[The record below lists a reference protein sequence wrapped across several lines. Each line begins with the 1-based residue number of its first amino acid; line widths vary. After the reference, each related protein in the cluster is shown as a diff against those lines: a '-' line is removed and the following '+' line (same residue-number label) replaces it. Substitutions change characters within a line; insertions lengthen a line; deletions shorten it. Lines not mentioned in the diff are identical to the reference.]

1 MAGHRRLWLDV
12 AVDGLIVVG
21 GGGGAGVEGRKIILS
36 KYMECQTVIGDRKFL
51 VAALAELGYHVEVHP
66 EGAAL
71 FGYEGHERPERA
83 HVIIRRKELS
93 PASNDIGFARSA
105 DGCFVALLSEYDQQI
120 GYDRKWLAKVQQIYK
135 EKQTIATARAK
146 GYVFHGREVVETAGG
161 QQIRLRFGVR

>member
-1 MAGHRRLWLDV
+1 
-12 AVDGLIVVG
+12 
-21 GGGGAGVEGRKIILS
+21 LS

-71 FGYEGHERPERA
+71 FGYEGRERPERA

-93 PASNDIGFARSA
+93 SASNDIGFARSA
-105 DGCFVALLSEYDQQI
+105 EGRFVALLSEYDQQI

-135 EKQTIATARAK
+135 EKQTIAMARAK
-146 GYVFHGREVVETAGG
+146 GYVFQGREVVETADG